1 MKINKKMKIKDSE
14 MSVRDIDPIKIQS
27 KKKEMIILS
36 KNQIINQIINKI
48 NNSMVEIN
56 KQTIIIK
63 EGIIIILKNL
73 TKEEKRNYTS
83 IMNNKKKKVQIKIT
97 TKNKNRQ
104 FKMNKLK
111 IPKIKIKIENKL
123 QMIINK
129 NNLIIKIKNNIKAN
143 IKIKKEDKIINNLE
157 NHITIKDQIREDKD
171 NIIKIKI
178 ILKKTKRKKKI
189 QNHISLLGLR
199 DVFIIKGFLFNYNFY
214 NFR

>member
-1 MKINKKMKIKDSE
+1 
-14 MSVRDIDPIKIQS
+14 
-27 KKKEMIILS
+27 MIILS